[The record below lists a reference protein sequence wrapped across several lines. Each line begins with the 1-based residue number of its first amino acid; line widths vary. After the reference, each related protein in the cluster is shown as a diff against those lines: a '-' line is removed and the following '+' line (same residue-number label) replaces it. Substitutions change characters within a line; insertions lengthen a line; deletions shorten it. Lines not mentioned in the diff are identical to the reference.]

1 MGPYYVSDTGP
12 PPCSRYQTRQPRV
25 RSHALTG
32 HRIPAQ
38 GANPGNPPGKR
49 NPRSE
54 GTPHRSRV
62 LGLDPAL
69 PMRCSF
75 RTHRFCGCG
84 SQGDA
89 LGWYAMPIQGIF
101 DDNSFDPVGPTR
113 FRYRTPT
120 ACPLTGRPTRFRSR
134 GPLPRVRYRTPTV
147 FPLQDPPTTC
157 PIPCPEGGIA
167 YQPRVP
173 TLGIDP
179 TKKPRVLKERRIG
192 RVSRTSTSLFV
203 VCVANGVNRRRSTS
217 GGCWLTRTHPSC
229 LRGPSTRTGSLG
241 G

>member
-1 MGPYYVSDTGP
+1 MPTLGIDPTKKPRVLKERRIGRVSGTSIPPFLCGVPSEHTDSVDAVPRAMPWAGMRCPFRAYWTITVSIPWAHRVPDTGP
-12 PPCSRYQTRQPRV
+12 
-25 RSHALTG
+25 A
-32 HRIPAQ
+32 
-38 GANPGNPPGKR
+38 
-49 NPRSE
+49 
-54 GTPHRSRV
+54 
-62 LGLDPAL
+62 
-69 PMRCSF
+69 
-75 RTHRFCGCG
+75 
-84 SQGDA
+84 
-89 LGWYAMPIQGIF
+89 
-101 DDNSFDPVGPTR
+101 
-113 FRYRTPT
+113 T

-134 GPLPRVRYRTPTV
+134 GPLLRVRYRTPTV
-147 FPLQDPPTTC
+147 FPLPDPPTRC

-179 TKKPRVLKERRIG
+179 EKKPRVLKERRIG

>member
-1 MGPYYVSDTGP
+1 
-12 PPCSRYQTRQPRV
+12 
-25 RSHALTG
+25 
-32 HRIPAQ
+32 
-38 GANPGNPPGKR
+38 
-49 NPRSE
+49 
-54 GTPHRSRV
+54 
-62 LGLDPAL
+62 
-69 PMRCSF
+69 MRCSF

-89 LGWYAMPIQGIF
+89 LGWYAMPIQGIL
-101 DDNSFDPVGPTR
+101 DDNSSDTVGPPW

-134 GPLPRVRYRTPTV
+134 GPLLRVRYRTPTV
-147 FPLQDPPTTC
+147 FPLPDPPTTC

-179 TKKPRVLKERRIG
+179 EKKPRVLKERRIG